1 MMWTHFLTILSEV
14 QVSELNLKKRLLA
27 SSVFAG
33 AALAAA
39 AALPAYA
46 QDADEDVI
54 AVAEADGEE
63 ASVQQTIVVTGS
75 LIPQSGNLVETSP
88 VTSLGSADFDVRGVV
103 RAEDMI
109 NALPQAFGAQGS
121 ALANGATGTA
131 SVNLRGLGA
140 SRTLTLLNGRRLP
153 YGSLNTAAPDIN
165 FIPAAMVKKVD
176 ILTGGAS
183 ATYGSDAVSGVVNF
197 VLDTDFEGVRLEGNY
212 SFYQHDNSNSY
223 IQDILG
229 GFAADNPS
237 QFTVPDGSTSDGE
250 SVDITAAFGGK
261 LEKG

>member
-1 MMWTHFLTILSEV
+1 M
-14 QVSELNLKKRLLA
+14 SELNLKKRLLA

-109 NALPQAFGAQGS
+109 NALPQAMARVS
-121 ALANGATGTA
+121 TA
-131 SVNLRGLGA
+131 
-140 SRTLTLLNGRRLP
+140 RR
-153 YGSLNTAAPDIN
+153 
-165 FIPAAMVKKVD
+165 
-176 ILTGGAS
+176 S
-183 ATYGSDAVSGVVNF
+183 ATSSMDSM
-197 VLDTDFEGVRLEGNY
+197 
-212 SFYQHDNSNSY
+212 S
-223 IQDILG
+223 
-229 GFAADNPS
+229 
-237 QFTVPDGSTSDGE
+237 ST
-250 SVDITAAFGGK
+250 
-261 LEKG
+261 

>member
-1 MMWTHFLTILSEV
+1 M
-14 QVSELNLKKRLLA
+14 SELNLKKRLLA

-140 SRTLTLLNGRRLP
+140 SRTLTLLNGRRMP
-153 YGSLNTAAPDIN
+153 YGSLNT
-165 FIPAAMVKKVD
+165 
-176 ILTGGAS
+176 
-183 ATYGSDAVSGVVNF
+183 
-197 VLDTDFEGVRLEGNY
+197 
-212 SFYQHDNSNSY
+212 
-223 IQDILG
+223 
-229 GFAADNPS
+229 
-237 QFTVPDGSTSDGE
+237 
-250 SVDITAAFGGK
+250 
-261 LEKG
+261 

>member
-1 MMWTHFLTILSEV
+1 M
-14 QVSELNLKKRLLA
+14 SELNLKKRLLA

-54 AVAEADGEE
+54 AVTEAGGEEE

-88 VTSLGSADFDVRGVV
+88 VTSLSSADFDVRGVV

-109 NALPQAFGAQGS
+109 NSLPQAFGAQGS
-121 ALANGATGTA
+121 NLANGATGTS
-131 SVNLRGLGA
+131 SVDLRGLGA
-140 SRTLTLLNGRRLP
+140 TRTLTLLNGRRLP

-165 FIPAAMVKKVD
+165 FI
-176 ILTGGAS
+176 
-183 ATYGSDAVSGVVNF
+183 
-197 VLDTDFEGVRLEGNY
+197 
-212 SFYQHDNSNSY
+212 
-223 IQDILG
+223 
-229 GFAADNPS
+229 
-237 QFTVPDGSTSDGE
+237 
-250 SVDITAAFGGK
+250 
-261 LEKG
+261 